1 MRISDCSSDV
11 CSSDLVSM
19 MRIGK
24 VLMGI
29 FGDKYLASLIKRC
42 SHLRRWTTCKI
53 CSPWLRLSRLIHT
66 FGHRAGPAAHART
79 VAFVS
84 RTQSERCRSEEHTSE
99 LQSLMRH
106 SYAVFCLNK
115 K

>member
-79 VAFVS
+79 VSFVS
-84 RTQSERCRSEEHTSE
+84 RTQSERRSVEGIVGTEWVSKGRSRGAAD
-99 LQSLMRH
+99 Q
-106 SYAVFCLNK
+106 
-115 K
+115 